1 MFDTMLIAKRIK
13 QARIDQNMTQ
23 LQLADAMGVSY
34 QAVSNWERGNS
45 MPDISKLAD
54 LCQTLGITVNEL
66 LGMEEPAAAAVTKA
80 MEKEELTVEEL
91 KEVAPML
98 PPEEVKEHVEKSV
111 RRWDEELEKNMEEMN
126 QRISTKMEDFSR
138 RLAQRFGTKQPGEE
152 KQQPKP
158 QAEEKRKKRI
168 DLSAI
173 TELAEYLD
181 EKYLKELVLEAIE
194 ESLDGIED
202 LAAYLSE
209 ETLLE
214 VVKKARQED
223 LPQLAEI
230 ACHLSEK
237 ALECYVE
244 RIGAE
249 DLEQISEIA
258 CYMGDAALDKL
269 TRRYEQAN
277 RFDAIVE
284 IACYLSEE
292 TLDGLVT
299 RLIVRKFDPQELG
312 ELSELYAYMG
322 DESLQKL
329 AKYMMKCGDLG
340 SLEEIMPYV

>member
-1 MFDTMLIAKRIK
+1 MFDTMSIAKRIK
-13 QARIDQNMTQ
+13 QARIDKNMTQ

-54 LCQTLGITVNEL
+54 LCNALDLTVNEL
-66 LGMEEPAAAAVTKA
+66 LGVEEPAAAAITKA

-98 PPEEVKEHVEKSV
+98 PPEEVKE
-111 RRWDEELEKNMEEMN
+111 RMEESRRKMN
-126 QRISTKMEDFSR
+126 EKFEKKMDDMGKRLTTKMGALS
-138 RLAQRFGTKQPGEE
+138 LRFGGKKSEE
-152 KQQPKP
+152 KQEQPQPVGKT
-158 QAEEKRKKRI
+158 RKKM

-173 TELAEYLD
+173 AELAVYLD
-181 EKYLKELVLEAIE
+181 EEYLKTLVLEAIK

-202 LAAYLSE
+202 LAVYLSE

-214 VVKKARQED
+214 VVEKARQED

-230 ACHLSEK
+230 ACHLNEK
-237 ALECYVE
+237 ALERYVE

-249 DLEQISEIA
+249 NLEQISEIA
-258 CYMGDAALDKL
+258 CYMDDAALDKL

-292 TLDGLVT
+292 TLDGLVD
-299 RLIVRKFDPQELG
+299 RLITRKFDPQEVE

-322 DESLQKL
+322 DKALQKL
-329 AKYMMKCGDLG
+329 AKYMLERRDLD